1 MVAENLKSAT
11 NWTQAAGKKT
21 DRMWTVPDNRAVHK
35 GGESLKPGERKRN
48 GKQVKE
54 ERIGFYNAERYAD
67 PTAYA
72 ALNRISRE
80 RNRKK
85 TYLDRGVPPFLGKP
99 NVGVKPKREILH
111 IAGFPVFN
119 E

>member
-1 MVAENLKSAT
+1 M
-11 NWTQAAGKKT
+11 
-21 DRMWTVPDNRAVHK
+21 
-35 GGESLKPGERKRN
+35 KPGRRKR
-48 GKQVKE
+48 KRRQPKE

-72 ALNRISRE
+72 ALNRIAKE

-85 TYLDRGVPPFLGKP
+85 TYLDRGVPPFLGNP
-99 NVGVKPKREILH
+99 NVGVKPKREMLH
-111 IAGFPVFN
+111 IEGFPVFG